1 MDGLATIAKRSTEKI
16 SIKINYKTALA
27 LDFRRS
33 TLLLDIIDPTIMGI
47 VEQESNEL
55 GLFEKLKATKKETF
69 KELKYLLHLQQSVF
83 LFFSCYFFDAYRN
96 VEFNGTI

>member
-1 MDGLATIAKRSTEKI
+1 
-16 SIKINYKTALA
+16 
-27 LDFRRS
+27 
-33 TLLLDIIDPTIMGI
+33 